1 MLLLMLSILLL
12 LGRRRSKTN
21 TRAPSQVQYKSPL
34 WKIKSWIFAPRVPTL
49 PSRTGRRPDQY
60 YHHPS
65 ISPRRVGRWR
75 YKCRCRSRR
84 LLWRRGH
91 DPGRSMDTLR
101 PWGCRGVWGSE
112 NVFRGRGT
120 SPWVVYTSK
129 EVEAVAPLSGPWGG
143 GAN

>member
-65 ISPRRVGRWR
+65 ISPRRIGRWR
-75 YKCRCRSRR
+75 HKCRCRSQR
-84 LLWRRGH
+84 LLWRRRH
-91 DPGRSMDTLR
+91 DPGLLETVHGHS
-101 PWGCRGVWGSE
+101 PAVGVP
-112 NVFRGRGT
+112 GRGGGVIT
-120 SPWVVYTSK
+120 SFREGERLRGWCIPARRSR
-129 EVEAVAPLSGPWGG
+129 P
-143 GAN
+143 